1 MVRDILTSIDLQ
13 SLISILHF
21 GGALI
26 GQPTIIPAKV
36 PKTEPIF
43 TFPFS
48 DERIDFHPG
57 KSYKT
62 LYDVT
67 KNLLFKYR
75 DKKIG
80 LPLSG
85 GIDST
90 TILYLVQDINK
101 KENLNISVKAYNQVF
116 DFRDESRYA
125 QQIADQTETELEI
138 IHQTTSQ
145 NLKEFDEI
153 LKIFPEPIMGNAHMN
168 TIYKKM
174 KKDGNI
180 SAISALGGD
189 ECWGGY
195 PSHRIFH
202 DNLFSKHIYQAQG
215 IRAKLLRVLFT
226 PICKQQLWIRYNLRF
241 NPKKQFLNPRKYRK
255 ATKNIGNKL
264 ISNIR
269 DSQYIWFYYNYLDVS
284 SKLPN
289 NGRFNLWDANE
300 HYTFTKCEKLYKHQ
314 INGVGVLNGLE
325 ILFPFLE
332 PDYVKYSLAIDK
344 TNKIK
349 DGISK
354 WGMRQMMKDKIPENL
369 LMRGA
374 YGDKMGWGELY
385 QVLWENGY
393 KEFSEELLTKEKVE
407 ELGILNWALI
417 NKALNNL
424 NKRFRGAEARTL
436 ITMSLFQKILELK
449 RL

>member
-1 MVRDILTSIDLQ
+1 MVRDNLTSIDLQ

-26 GQPTIIPAKV
+26 GQPTVIPAEV

-48 DERIDFHPG
+48 DEKIDFHPE

-67 KNLLFKYR
+67 KNLLLKYK

-101 KENLNISVKAYNQVF
+101 KENLNITVKAYNQVF
-116 DFRDESRYA
+116 DFRDESRFA

-138 IHQTTSQ
+138 IHQTASQ
-145 NLKEFDEI
+145 NLKEFNEI
-153 LKIFPEPIMGNAHMN
+153 LKVFPEPIMGNAHMN

-202 DNLFSKHIYQAQG
+202 DNLFSKYIYQAQG
-215 IRAKLLRVLFT
+215 IRTKLLRILFT
-226 PICKQQLWIRYNLRF
+226 PISKQQLWIRYNLRF

-255 ATKNIGNKL
+255 ATKKIGNNL
-264 ISNIR
+264 ISNIKN
-269 DSQYIWFYYNYLDVS
+269 SQFVWFYYNYLDVN

-300 HYTFTKCEKLYKHQ
+300 HFTFTKCEKLYKHQ

-332 PDYVKYSLAIDK
+332 PGYVKYSLAIDK
-344 TNKIK
+344 SNKIK

-354 WGMRQMMKDKIPENL
+354 WGMRQMMKNKLPKEN

-374 YGDKMGWGELY
+374 YGDKFGWGETYLT
-385 QVLWENGY
+385 LWEKGY
-393 KEFSEELLTKEKVE
+393 KDFVEEKLTKQNVTDF
-407 ELGILNWALI
+407 GVLNWNWISKTLG
-417 NKALNNL
+417 KLT
-424 NKRFRGAEARTL
+424 KRHRGAEARVL
-436 ITMSLFQKILELK
+436 ISMAFFQRILELHK
-449 RL
+449 